1 MLTMRL
7 AVTEDIPSV
16 VDLLKACVAAL
27 RTAGI
32 DQWDEVYPTEETIQ
46 SDVACRSLYIAID
59 QAGAVAGVVVLN
71 DVQDP
76 EYSSVPWTI
85 EATRIGVV
93 HRLMIEPR
101 FQGRGLAREVMRL
114 VEERASALGYNVLR
128 LDAFT
133 HNPRALRLYEAL
145 GYRDAGPM
153 RLRKG
158 IFRGFEKRLTTNWR
172 APEHLSA

>member
-7 AVTEDIPSV
+7 AGTEDIPSV
-16 VDLLKACVAAL
+16 VGLLKSCVGAL

-32 DQWDEVYPTEETIQ
+32 DQWDEVYPVGETIQ
-46 SDVACRSLYIAID
+46 SDVACQSLYIAID
-59 QAGAVAGVVVLN
+59 QACAAAGAVVLN
-71 DVQDP
+71 EVQDP

-85 EATRIGVV
+85 EATRIGV

-114 VEERASALGYNVLR
+114 AEERASALGYDVLR

-133 HNPRALRLYEAL
+133 HNPRALRLHEAL

-172 APEHLSA
+172 APGRLSA